1 MTNNKVA
8 DKRRVSI
15 GNCVIYGLGRRVG
28 RRKVWGAFQG
38 CINLGKGQV
47 ISMVFGRVITRK
59 GLIGLLMVTLSAI
72 WPFGL
77 AKGGMTMEIKITSN
91 VFENGGKIPVKYT
104 CDGEDISPPLR
115 WRGVPNGTK
124 SFALICDDP
133 DAPMGTWVHWVLFN
147 VPAEVT
153 ELPENV
159 PSQPTLANGAVHGI
173 NDFRNYGYGGPCPPS
188 GTHRYFFK
196 IYALDA
202 KLGLKAGVTKAQLLD
217 AMEGH
222 VLAKG
227 ELMGKYSR

>member
-1 MTNNKVA
+1 
-8 DKRRVSI
+8 
-15 GNCVIYGLGRRVG
+15 
-28 RRKVWGAFQG
+28 
-38 CINLGKGQV
+38 
-47 ISMVFGRVITRK
+47 MVFGGVIARK

-77 AKGGMTMEIKITSN
+77 AKGGMTMEIKITSSE
-91 VFENGGKIPVKYT
+91 FENGGKITVKYT

-115 WRGVPNGTK
+115 WQGVPNGTK

-196 IYALDA
+196 VYALDA